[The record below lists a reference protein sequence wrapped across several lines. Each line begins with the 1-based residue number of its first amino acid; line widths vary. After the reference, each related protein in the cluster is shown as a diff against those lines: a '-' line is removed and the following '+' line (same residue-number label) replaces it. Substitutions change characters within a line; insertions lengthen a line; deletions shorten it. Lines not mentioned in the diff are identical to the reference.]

1 MTQNEQIVL
10 AQYPE
15 GLPKAEDFRF
25 ETIDIASPKEGEVT
39 IETAY
44 ISADP
49 YMRNRMKPNT
59 NSYIGGFELDQPI
72 VGLAVGQVTESNHS
86 DFKKGDTV
94 SGMLPWQKY
103 STVKADDLMHL
114 PDLDVPP
121 YLFLGVL
128 GMTGQTAYH
137 GLLDIGQPK
146 AGETVVVSAASG
158 AVGAVVGQIAK
169 IKGARVVGIAG
180 GDQKTSYLVD
190 ELGFDE
196 AVDYK
201 KEDYAKALA
210 QAVPD
215 GVDVYFEN
223 VGGTVAN
230 EVFKHLNT
238 FARIP
243 VCGSISK
250 YNDTEVSYEPA
261 VQPMLIKHQALMQGF
276 LVHQFKD
283 DFARA
288 GQELAQWVKEGKI
301 KTKTSVAEGFDQ
313 VPKAFNNLF
322 TGENFGK
329 QVIKISDVL
338 DK

>member
-10 AQYPE
+10 ASYPE
-15 GLPKAEDFRF
+15 GLPKETDFRF
-25 ETIDIASPKEGEVT
+25 EAIEIAAPKEGEVT
-39 IETAY
+39 VEIAY

-59 NSYIGGFELDQPI
+59 NSYIGGFKLDQPI
-72 VGLAVGQVTESNHS
+72 TGLAVGQVTASNHP
-86 DFKKGDTV
+86 DFKAGDKV

-103 STVKADDLMHL
+103 STVDANHLNVL

-137 GLLDIGQPK
+137 GLLDIGRPK

-180 GDQKTSYLVD
+180 GDQKTNYLVD
-190 ELGFDE
+190 ELGFDA

-201 KEDYAKALA
+201 KEDYATALA
-210 QAVPD
+210 KAVPD

-243 VCGSISK
+243 VCGTISK
-250 YNDTEVSYEPA
+250 YNDQEVSYEPA

-276 LVHQFKD
+276 LVQQFKD
-283 DFARA
+283 DFTRA
-288 GQELAQWVKEGKI
+288 GQVLAQWVKEGKI

-313 VPKAFNNLF
+313 VPKAFNHLF

-329 QVIKISDVL
+329 QVIKISNVL

>member
-1 MTQNEQIVL
+1 MENEQIVF
-10 AQYPE
+10 AQFPD
-15 GLPKAEDFRF
+15 GLPDEQTFRYEPAEII
-25 ETIDIASPKEGEVT
+25 EPKQGEVLL
-39 IETAY
+39 ETAY
-44 ISADP
+44 LSIDP
-49 YMRNRMKPNT
+49 YFRNGMIKGA
-59 NSYIGGFELDQPI
+59 SYVTAFKIDQPI
-72 VGLAVGQVTESNHS
+72 WGRGLAKVIQSKDN
-86 DFKKGDTV
+86 
-94 SGMLPWQKY
+94 
-103 STVKADDLMHL
+103 TVKEGDIVRGLFEWKRYNTMPAEDLEVLNVDDDIPVHW
-114 PDLDVPP
+114 
-121 YLFLGVL
+121 YLGALGA
-128 GMTGQTAYH
+128 TGQTAYH
-137 GLLDIGQPK
+137 GLLEIGQPK

-180 GDQKTSYLVD
+180 GDQKTSYLID

-201 KEDYAKALA
+201 KEDYAEALA

-250 YNDTEVSYEPA
+250 YNDKEVSYEPA

-329 QVIKISDVL
+329 QVIKISNVL